1 METCQ
6 IKRHENTGQEVIM
19 AAGKMLVSRTYLKKQ
34 TFHRQWTKCFHYVN
48 AAETLWNCL
57 V

>member
-1 METCQ
+1 
-6 IKRHENTGQEVIM
+6 M

-34 TFHRQWTKCFHYVN
+34 TFHRQWAKWFHYVN
-48 AAETLWNCL
+48 TAATPWNSL